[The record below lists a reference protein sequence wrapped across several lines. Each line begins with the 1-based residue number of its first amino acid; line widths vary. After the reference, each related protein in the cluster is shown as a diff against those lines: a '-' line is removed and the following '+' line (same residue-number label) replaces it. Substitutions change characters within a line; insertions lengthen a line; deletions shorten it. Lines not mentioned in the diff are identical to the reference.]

1 MKEECTS
8 PQKHFLIIYRVWP
21 FFFET
26 ACAVSIYMICVFVR
40 SKLLAIPKYLRV
52 NFDVFLD
59 FESLRSNRFKADREV
74 VFFKLLLLFD

>member
-8 PQKHFLIIYRVWP
+8 PQKHFLVIVSA